1 MRLKELRKR
10 EKITREELAKACGIS
25 STAVYNY
32 ENDINEPTLS
42 VLKLMA
48 KKLNVAIDTLC
59 DLDGEILD
67 LKMLND
73 EKRKLIKDILNLDAS
88 YTGKV
93 QAFIYGLNSK

>member
-10 EKITREELAKACGIS
+10 AKITQEELAKACNIS
-25 STAVYNY
+25 TTAVYNY
-32 ENDINEPTLS
+32 ENNINEPTMS
-42 VLKLMA
+42 ILKLMA
-48 KKLNVAIDTLC
+48 RKLNVTIDMLC
-59 DLDGEILD
+59 DTDGDILD

-73 EKRKLIKDILNLDAS
+73 DKRKLIKDILNLDAV